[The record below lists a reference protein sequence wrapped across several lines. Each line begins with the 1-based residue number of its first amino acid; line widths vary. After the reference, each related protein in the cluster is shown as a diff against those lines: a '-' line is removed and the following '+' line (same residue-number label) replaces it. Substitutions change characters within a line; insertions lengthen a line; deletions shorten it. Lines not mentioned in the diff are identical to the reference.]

1 MLLQSWLYEYF
12 TSRDVTMNE
21 VLIIKQA
28 PGQAMFYYTRD
39 ALRDVQLQL
48 VSTDTVMCVQV
59 LDVLP
64 SWQCQLNLSICCT
77 WLSALL

>member
-1 MLLQSWLYEYF
+1 MLPQSWLYEYF

-21 VLIIKQA
+21 VLIIKQG

-48 VSTDTVMCVQV
+48 VSKFVC
-59 LDVLP
+59 LAG
-64 SWQCQLNLSICCT
+64 LSNP
-77 WLSALL
+77 